1 MESYVVG
8 AVASRLASA
17 HRASSRSAGRS
28 LVPESVLVGVNP
40 ALDAFTDLAAEL
52 KTTAE
57 REAHENGRWLLGNRR
72 AAA

>member
-1 MESYVVG
+1 
-8 AVASRLASA
+8 
-17 HRASSRSAGRS
+17 